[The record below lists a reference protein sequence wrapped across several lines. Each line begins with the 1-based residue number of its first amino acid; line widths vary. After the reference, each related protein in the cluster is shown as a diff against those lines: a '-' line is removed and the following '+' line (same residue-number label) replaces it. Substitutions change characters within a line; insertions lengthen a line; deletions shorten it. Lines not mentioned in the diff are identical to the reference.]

1 MVATGAN
8 TEKELNAQLPSGWYI
23 PNFSVP
29 GLLMAKQEELTPN
42 QKRIRDVLATNLKH
56 YRKANGWTLIKLAEE
71 TGYSD
76 SWING
81 IECSR
86 MNSSTDRL
94 AHIAEVLGI
103 DVYLLFID
111 RR

>member
-1 MVATGAN
+1 
-8 TEKELNAQLPSGWYI
+8 
-23 PNFSVP
+23 
-29 GLLMAKQEELTPN
+29 MAKQEELTAN
-42 QKRIRDVLATNLKH
+42 QLRIRDVLAANLKH
-56 YRKANGWTLIKLAEE
+56 YRKAHGWTVVR
-71 TGYSD
+71 
-76 SWING
+76 
-81 IECSR
+81 ECSR

>member
-1 MVATGAN
+1 
-8 TEKELNAQLPSGWYI
+8 
-23 PNFSVP
+23 
-29 GLLMAKQEELTPN
+29 MAKQEELTAN
-42 QKRIRDVLATNLKH
+42 QLRIRDVLAANLKH
-56 YRKANGWTLIKLAEE
+56 YRKAHGWTVVRLAEE

-76 SWING
+76 SWISG

-111 RR
+111 SR